1 MKRSIR
7 SSIGYADNGNPKPLR
22 EVHPSPERFPSCK
35 RVIHRLARLWRK
47 HRLYAFEGGGQ
58 MSPLTMRM
66 AVTLILLALSV
77 AITVYFLTLA
87 GGGL

>member
-7 SSIGYADNGNPKPLR
+7 SSIGFADNGNSKPVR
-22 EVHPSPERFPSCK
+22 EVHPSPERFPPCK

-47 HRLYAFEGGGQ
+47 QRRGAQ
-58 MSPLTMRM
+58 MSPLTMTM

>member
-1 MKRSIR
+1 
-7 SSIGYADNGNPKPLR
+7 
-22 EVHPSPERFPSCK
+22 
-35 RVIHRLARLWRK
+35 
-47 HRLYAFEGGGQ
+47 